1 MCAILQSAPAYVRS
15 KENWKKI
22 LGSLFERAPLP
33 HKIRPSS
40 FAQVIGQEKAKLQL
54 QKYKEPVSIL
64 LYGPPGTGKSTIA
77 RILGNTWKLPFVE
90 YNAVT
95 TGVADIKKLLER
107 SEKEGSILLFL
118 DEIHR
123 FSSSQQD
130 SLLKGVETGGIVL
143 IGATTENPSFRIT
156 RPLLSR
162 CQVLR
167 LEPLGENDLLEILSR
182 GIESLDPKP
191 NITKEAS
198 SLLVR
203 YSGGDARKLL
213 SNLEGL
219 VLSRDSGASIEA
231 SDIETFLESRVIEYD
246 QSGESHYD
254 VISAFIK
261 SVRGSDPDAALFY
274 LAMMLEGGE
283 DPLFIARRLIILASE
298 DIGNA
303 SVHGLP
309 LAVAGLHALETI
321 GMPEG
326 RIVLG
331 QVTTFLASC
340 PKSNASYLGIG
351 SALSFVKE
359 RGPSLKIPNR
369 LRNAP
374 TSTHK
379 KEGAGQGY
387 KYPHDFGGFVPFSYF
402 PDDLSD
408 NPPQFYKPTKNGMEG
423 KIREHLASIWK
434 KISGKNYE

>member
-1 MCAILQSAPAYVRS
+1 MFATLRFALAFERCNGNG
-15 KENWKKI
+15 KN
-22 LGSLFERAPLP
+22 LGSLFEKAPLP
-33 HKIRPSS
+33 HRIRPDKFSD
-40 FAQVIGQEKAKLQL
+40 VIGQDKAKLQL
-54 QKYKEPVSIL
+54 QKFKEPVSIL
-64 LYGPPGTGKSTIA
+64 LYGPPGTGKSTLA
-77 RILGNTWKLPFVE
+77 RILGSNWKLPFVE

-130 SLLKGVETGGIVL
+130 SLLKGVETGSLVL
-143 IGATTENPSFRIT
+143 IGATTESPSFRIT
-156 RPLLSR
+156 KPLLSR
-162 CQVLR
+162 LQVLR
-167 LEPLGENDLLEILSR
+167 LEPLSESDLLGILER
-182 GIESLDPKP
+182 GLNSLDPRP
-191 NITKEAS
+191 NLKEDAKV
-198 SLLVR
+198 LLVR

-219 VLSRDSGASIEA
+219 VLSRENGAEIQA
-231 SDIETFLESRVIEYD
+231 SDVEDFLESRVIEYD

-274 LAMMLEGGE
+274 LALMLEGGE

-309 LAVAGLHALETI
+309 LAIAGLQALEAI

-331 QVTTFLASC
+331 QVTSFLASC
-340 PKSNASYLGIG
+340 PKSNAAYNGIN

-374 TSTHK
+374 TYFHK
-379 KEGAGQGY
+379 KEGAGEGY

-402 PDDLSD
+402 PDDLSER
-408 NPPQFYKPTKNGMEG
+408 PPQFYKPTRNGMEG
-423 KIREHLASIWK
+423 KIREHLSSIWK
-434 KISGKNYE
+434 KFRGKDYD

>member
-1 MCAILQSAPAYVRS
+1 M
-15 KENWKKI
+15 
-22 LGSLFERAPLP
+22 GSLFEKAPLP
-33 HKIRPSS
+33 HRIRPSA
-40 FAQVIGQEKAKLQL
+40 FAQVIGQEKAKQQL
-54 QKYKEPVSIL
+54 QKFKEPVSIL

-77 RILGNTWKLPFVE
+77 KILGNTWKLPFVE

-130 SLLKGVETGGIVL
+130 SLLKGVETGSLVL
-143 IGATTENPSFRIT
+143 IGATTESPSFRIT
-156 RPLLSR
+156 KPLLSR

-167 LEPLGENDLLEILSR
+167 LEPLGEKELFEILSR
-182 GIESLDPKP
+182 GIDSLDPKP
-191 NITKEAS
+191 DLTEEAC

-219 VLSRDSGASIEA
+219 SLSFDAGANIQA
-231 SDIETFLESRVIEYD
+231 SDVNTFLESRVIEYD

-274 LAMMLEGGE
+274 LALMLEGGE

-309 LAVAGLHALETI
+309 LAIAGLQALETI

-331 QVTTFLASC
+331 QVTSFLASC
-340 PKSNASYLGIG
+340 PKSNASYLGIN

-374 TSTHK
+374 TALHK
-379 KEGAGQGY
+379 KEGASQGY

-402 PDDLSD
+402 PDDLSE
-408 NPPQFYKPTKNGMEG
+408 NPPQFYKPTRNGMEA
-423 KIREHLASIWK
+423 KIREHLSNIWK
-434 KISGKNYE
+434 KFRGKDYD

>member
-1 MCAILQSAPAYVRS
+1 M
-15 KENWKKI
+15 
-22 LGSLFERAPLP
+22 GSLFEKPAPLP
-33 HKIRPSS
+33 HRIRPSGFS
-40 FAQVIGQEKAKLQL
+40 EVIGQQKAKLQL
-54 QKYKEPVSIL
+54 QKFKEPVSIL

-77 RILGNTWKLPFVE
+77 RILCSSWKLPFVE

-130 SLLKGVETGGIVL
+130 SLLKGVETGSLVL
-143 IGATTENPSFRIT
+143 IGATTESPSFRIT
-156 RPLLSR
+156 KPLLSR
-162 CQVLR
+162 LQVLR
-167 LEPLGENDLLEILSR
+167 LEPLGEEELLQILKR
-182 GIESLDPKP
+182 GTESLEPKA
-191 NITKEAS
+191 NLTEDAS
-198 SLLVR
+198 RLLVR

-219 VLSRDSGASIEA
+219 VLSREDGVKIES
-231 SDIETFLESRVIEYD
+231 SDVETFLESRVIEYD

-274 LAMMLEGGE
+274 LALMLEGGE

-309 LAVAGLHALETI
+309 LAVAGLHALEAI

-340 PKSNASYLGIG
+340 PKSNASYKGIG
-351 SALSFVKE
+351 AAVSFAKE

-374 TSTHK
+374 TYYHK
-379 KEGAGQGY
+379 KEGAGEGY
-387 KYPHDFGGFVPFSYF
+387 QYPHDFGGFVPYSYF
-402 PDDLSD
+402 PDDLSE

-423 KIREHLASIWK
+423 KIREHLSAIWK
-434 KISGKNYE
+434 KFRGKEYD